1 MDLLKGL
8 NRTPFT
14 NPKDTLAATCGLN
27 HWSMS
32 GIEIAS

>member
-1 MDLLKGL
+1 MDLPKGL
-8 NRTPFT
+8 NRTTLT

-27 HWSMS
+27 HWSMP

>member
-1 MDLLKGL
+1 MDLANGR